1 MKDWYNGNLKKKSQ
15 TFIAVC
21 QWLFRNRAYI
31 CTVELM
37 HLKSIYC
44 NHDSCEHHLLWMP
57 SLGQGTKY
65 LLLGSFIHFHSA
77 VNKYT
82 LGNVFYLL
90 RSNLMKSNLNDMWF
104 EEPRYDL
111 LLFEYTTIYRSLKEV
126 CFKHLQDFVSQRN
139 PTLYPTILNPI
150 IWLTEVVRYSIWCCN
165 YMHIWKWK
173 CRLVSMLAFMG
184 FTVSALLSNLVGRFS
199 WICYSF
205 KIHQSNFF
213 RSTCSF

>member
-1 MKDWYNGNLKKKSQ
+1 
-15 TFIAVC
+15 
-21 QWLFRNRAYI
+21 
-31 CTVELM
+31 
-37 HLKSIYC
+37 
-44 NHDSCEHHLLWMP
+44 MP

-90 RSNLMKSNLNDMWF
+90 RSNLTKYYLNDMWF
-104 EEPRYDL
+104 EEPRYGL

-126 CFKHLQDFVSQRN
+126 RFKHLKDFVSQRI
-139 PTLYPTILNPI
+139 TMYPTILNPI
-150 IWLTEVVRYSIWCCN
+150 IWLIEVVRYSISCYN
-165 YMHIWKWK
+165 YMYIWEWK
-173 CRLVSMLAFMG
+173 CRLVGMLAFMG
-184 FTVSALLSNLVGRFS
+184 FTVSALLNNLVGRFS

-213 RSTCSF
+213 KSTCSF